1 MNKNKSLKSLYEAFV
16 IAQLDRNIFRSHI
29 GSRSGKVAPIRT
41 YSNSSLVRA
50 YRTFMPPKRP
60 SWRRNVLEMSGSANR
75 DEVPFMAFTGPGFR
89 LGQNGEIVAPSTQL
103 QSGRASSSTREEGV
117 EVQPPITQ
125 PQIFDNHADQVDAC
139 EVISVGCH
147 TMLDMI
153 EEWSLA
159 LPEHL
164 RREKLGQEIDKLKQ
178 DATMLIAKGEDVL
191 QYGCVLDTANLCSLC
206 VAQYER
212 LKDNYKGLKHE
223 CQPFLSSARKRA
235 RNAD

>member
-1 MNKNKSLKSLYEAFV
+1 
-16 IAQLDRNIFRSHI
+16 
-29 GSRSGKVAPIRT
+29 
-41 YSNSSLVRA
+41 
-50 YRTFMPPKRP
+50 MPPKRP
-60 SWRRNVLEMSGSANR
+60 SWRRNALASSQGLPLTWRPRVHG
-75 DEVPFMAFTGPGFR
+75 VYMA
-89 LGQNGEIVAPSTQL
+89 EHSC
-103 QSGRASSSTREEGV
+103 RASSSTWADVASQELAKLLEDQ
-117 EVQPPITQ
+117 ESQTE
-125 PQIFDNHADQVDAC
+125 IFHFHADQVDAC

-212 LKDNYKGLKHE
+212 LKDNYTGLKHE

>member
-1 MNKNKSLKSLYEAFV
+1 
-16 IAQLDRNIFRSHI
+16 
-29 GSRSGKVAPIRT
+29 
-41 YSNSSLVRA
+41 
-50 YRTFMPPKRP
+50 
-60 SWRRNVLEMSGSANR
+60 
-75 DEVPFMAFTGPGFR
+75 MA
-89 LGQNGEIVAPSTQL
+89 EHSC
-103 QSGRASSSTREEGV
+103 RASSSTWEEGV

-125 PQIFDNHADQVDAC
+125 PQIFHFHADQVDAC

-153 EEWSLA
+153 GEWSLA

-212 LKDNYKGLKHE
+212 LKDNYVGLKHE